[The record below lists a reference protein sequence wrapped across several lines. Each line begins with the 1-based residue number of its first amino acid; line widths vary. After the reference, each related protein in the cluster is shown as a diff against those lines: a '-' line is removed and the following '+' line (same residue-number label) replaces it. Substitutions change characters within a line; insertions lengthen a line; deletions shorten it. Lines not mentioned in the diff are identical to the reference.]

1 MMTELFYIILE
12 GFKRA
17 FKATVYFI
25 KHNLKKLSKGV
36 LVALPFIM
44 YYLGTRYGLSKN
56 GIAMWIIIPSL
67 VFGLSAM
74 IDWIA
79 KNYEN
84 KVDLP
89 VPPKR
94 FTRVDEDGE
103 VTIETKRLQELIIWL
118 SEYEDWLERK
128 GIK

>member
-12 GFKRA
+12 GFQRA

-44 YYLGTRYGLSKN
+44 YYLGTRYGLSKD

>member
-1 MMTELFYIILE
+1 MTELFYIILE
-12 GFKRA
+12 GFQRA

-44 YYLGTRYGLSKN
+44 YYLGTRYGLSKD

>member
-1 MMTELFYIILE
+1 MMTELFNIILE
-12 GFKRA
+12 GFQRA
-17 FKATVYFI
+17 FNATAYFI

-44 YYLGTRYGLSKN
+44 YYLGARYGLSKD

-74 IDWIA
+74 INWIA

-89 VPPKR
+89 VPTKR

-103 VTIETKRLQELIIWL
+103 VTIETKRLQELIVWL

>member
-1 MMTELFYIILE
+1 MTELFYIILE
-12 GFKRA
+12 GFQRA

-118 SEYEDWLERK
+118 SEYEDWLERR

>member
-1 MMTELFYIILE
+1 MTELFYIILE
-12 GFKRA
+12 GFQRA

-44 YYLGTRYGLSKN
+44 YYLGTRCGLSKD

>member
-1 MMTELFYIILE
+1 MMTELFNIILE
-12 GFKRA
+12 GFQRA
-17 FKATVYFI
+17 FKATAYFI
-25 KHNLKKLSKGV
+25 KYNLKKLSKGV

-44 YYLGTRYGLSKN
+44 YYLGTRYGLSKD
-56 GIAMWIIIPSL
+56 GIAMWIIIPL
-67 VFGLSAM
+67 FVFGLSAM
-74 IDWIA
+74 INWIA

-89 VPPKR
+89 VPIKR

-103 VTIETKRLQELIIWL
+103 VTIETKRLQELIVWL